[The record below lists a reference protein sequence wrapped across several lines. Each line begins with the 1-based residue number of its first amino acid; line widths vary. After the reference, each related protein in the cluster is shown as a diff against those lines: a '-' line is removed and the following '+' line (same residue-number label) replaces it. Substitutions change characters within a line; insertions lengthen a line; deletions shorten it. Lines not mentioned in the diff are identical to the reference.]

1 MPAGTAA
8 TFLRKAQPLYLH
20 NLMLKYYCKLL
31 LFNPDS

>member
-1 MPAGTAA
+1 MVAGTV
-8 TFLRKAQPLYLH
+8 LRKVLQMYLH

>member
-1 MPAGTAA
+1 MATGTAD
-8 TFLRKAQPLYLH
+8 TVLRKAQPMYLH